1 MNQLQVF
8 NFEHNNLRVTIQDGQ
23 PWWIAKD
30 ICDLFGETNRN
41 RAMQNLDEDE
51 KGYTQMITPGG
62 NQKLATVNESGLYS
76 LLFAMRPTKA
86 RGVGDEHILQ
96 RERKLKQFKRW
107 VTDEVLPSIRKTGS
121 YSVTGYTPSQ
131 QLQAIF
137 MLDGRQQE
145 IESRMERLENNTT
158 IDYGQ
163 QLALKKAGN
172 VAIMI
177 LIGGKES
184 PAYQNRSLR
193 GKAFAAF
200 WSNYKDYFNVNSI
213 NNTLVKDYDRGLD
226 YVHRLTLPGELL
238 REIDTANMQIT
249 M

>member
-8 NFEHNNLRVTIQDGQ
+8 QFNQNQVRIVLKDGQ

-30 ICDLFGETNRN
+30 ICEILEISNSRDALKR
-41 RAMQNLDEDE
+41 LDDDE
-51 KGYTQMITPGG
+51 KGVVLTDTLGG
-62 NQKLATVNESGLYS
+62 SQPMQAVNEPGLYTLVLGS
-76 LLFAMRPTKA
+76 RKQEAKA
-86 RGVGDEHILQ
+86 F
-96 RERKLKQFKRW
+96 RKWITSQ
-107 VTDEVLPSIRKTGS
+107 VLPAIRQTGS
-121 YSVTGYTPSQ
+121 YHSTVTPSQ

-213 NNTLVKDYDRGLD
+213 NNTLVKDYGRGLD

>member
-1 MNQLQVF
+1 MNQLQLFEF
-8 NFEHNNLRVTIQDGQ
+8 NANEVRIIIKDGE
-23 PWWIAKD
+23 PLWVLADVCKSLG
-30 ICDLFGETNRN
+30 DLAHRMVRQRLSDDVCSTYLIPDALGR
-41 RAMQNLDEDE
+41 
-51 KGYTQMITPGG
+51 P
-62 NQKLATVNESGLYS
+62 QKTTFVNEDGLYDVILDS
-76 LLFAMRPTKA
+76 RKPEAKA
-86 RGVGDEHILQ
+86 F
-96 RERKLKQFKRW
+96 RKWITNQ
-107 VTDEVLPSIRKTGS
+107 VLPAIRQTGS
-121 YSVTGYTPSQ
+121 YHSTVTPSQ

-172 VAIMI
+172 AAMMI

>member
-1 MNQLQVF
+1 MNQLQLFEF
-8 NFEHNNLRVTIQDGQ
+8 NANEVRIIIKDGE
-23 PWWIAKD
+23 PLWVLADVCKSLG
-30 ICDLFGETNRN
+30 DLAHRMVRQRLSDDVCSTYLIPDALGR
-41 RAMQNLDEDE
+41 
-51 KGYTQMITPGG
+51 P
-62 NQKLATVNESGLYS
+62 QKTTFVNEDGLYDVILDS
-76 LLFAMRPTKA
+76 RKPEAKA
-86 RGVGDEHILQ
+86 F
-96 RERKLKQFKRW
+96 RKWITNQ
-107 VTDEVLPSIRKTGS
+107 VLPAIRQTGS
-121 YSVTGYTPSQ
+121 YHSTVTPSQ